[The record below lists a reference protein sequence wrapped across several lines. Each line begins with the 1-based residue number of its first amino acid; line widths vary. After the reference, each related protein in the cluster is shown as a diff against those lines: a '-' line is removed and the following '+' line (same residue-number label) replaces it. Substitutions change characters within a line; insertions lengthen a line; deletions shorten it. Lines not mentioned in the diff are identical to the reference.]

1 MDGVG
6 DYTSHLSKEFVKLG
20 HEPCIIALNDRH
32 IATQSIEKHD
42 HSLSIIRFGSQV
54 CWKRRTDVAREQ
66 VEKFCPDWVSLQ
78 YVSFGF
84 HDKGMPFF
92 LPKYLSK
99 IGKGKNWHVMFHE
112 LWYGEAKGSSFKESL
127 LYLLQRSIIRLLLA
141 KLKPLLVHT
150 HIDLFMERLRVLGAS
165 PILLPLFGNIPIV
178 ESPAAPWGEVCP
190 LIMNGSQCT
199 LKCGV
204 FGSVPARAL
213 SGSVLSIIDEAARHR
228 GARAVFIHFGEMGG
242 SRGRD
247 AWENA
252 MRNLPQGAEAVVL
265 GSQTADRI
273 SAILQHLDLGI
284 ATTPPSA
291 LGKSGTFAAM
301 REHGLPVV
309 ACAPD
314 FFPVLGN
321 ARGSFPP
328 TRQSIEEAISMPRVK
343 DANAL
348 AKVARQ
354 FAGDLERAAAGVP
367 QK

>member
-6 DYTSHLSKEFVKLG
+6 DYTSLLSKELVKLG
-20 HEPCIIALNDRH
+20 HETCIIALNDRH

-42 HSLSIIRFGSQV
+42 HSLLIIRFGSQV
-54 CWKRRTDVAREQ
+54 CWKRRTDAAREQ

-92 LPKYLSK
+92 LPRYLSK

-127 LYLLQRSIIRLLLA
+127 LYLLQRSIIQRLLA

-150 HIDLFMERLRVLGAS
+150 HIDLFMERLRVLGAN

-178 ESPAAPWGEVCP
+178 ESPAEPWGEVCP
-190 LIMNGSQCT
+190 VIMNGSQCT

-204 FGSVPARAL
+204 FGSVPAKAL
-213 SGSVLSIIDEAARHR
+213 SGYVLSIIDEAARHR
-228 GARAVFIHFGEMGG
+228 EARAVFIHFGEMGG

-314 FFPVLGN
+314 FFPVQGN

-343 DANAL
+343 DPNAL

-354 FAGDLERAAAGVP
+354 FAGDLERAAAGAP